1 MIKIVSFLPKTEF
14 SSTKNVI
21 YINKL
26 NNNNNNN
33 IDGNNID
40 YSGYFKINN
49 KREQK
54 MLNNLNRYNIQN
66 QNFFISK
73 NINNQ
78 NKIIFNKT
86 FNFDKEKSG
95 KFSSL
100 NFNDICNNLNDE
112 NNDIKTIYNKT
123 GNIIEN
129 NINDNIYKMK
139 KEEELDYLMN
149 MLKNLKEQNKRRE
162 YELNVIKNKNLNLEK
177 NKLYTNKKIY
187 MDIKNIFNN
196 NENNIK
202 NNNSQINTEDLLN
215 FYKIKLETKTS
226 YTEKIKLLREIY
238 LREKLKN
245 FLVEKTNKVFLE
257 NNLLKAKEANDNKII
272 FDNIYNC
279 VNDLLDDINKIKK
292 NNAKLEINISKKNK
306 EKQMCNYY
314 FNNWLYLL
322 RIKNKEDLKNK
333 IKDLIFDQNYNEIE
347 EIKLYNILMNK
358 KNH

>member
-1 MIKIVSFLPKTEF
+1 M
-14 SSTKNVI
+14 
-21 YINKL
+21 
-26 NNNNNNN
+26 
-33 IDGNNID
+33 
-40 YSGYFKINN
+40 
-49 KREQK
+49 
-54 MLNNLNRYNIQN
+54 
-66 QNFFISK
+66 
-73 NINNQ
+73 
-78 NKIIFNKT
+78 
-86 FNFDKEKSG
+86 
-95 KFSSL
+95 

-257 NNLLKAKEANDNKII
+257 NNLLKAKEANDNKIN

-306 EKQMCNYY
+306 EKEMCNYY